1 MIIGRKKEIS
11 ILNES
16 LNSSKSEMIV
26 VYGRRRVGK
35 TFLIKHALGEK
46 IDFEMTGVKGGSFQD
61 QLEIFT
67 EKLSEKGFGTLADEK
82 PKSWLKA
89 FSLLKRY
96 LKERKGKGRKVIF
109 LDELSWIATPKS
121 KFLGMLGHFW
131 NDWALYNNVFLIL
144 CGSAASWMIDKVI
157 NDKGGLHNRATQ
169 YLPIRPFTLNET
181 EQFFKARKMKANR
194 YEITQAYMVL
204 GGIPFYLDLL
214 KSKESIPQNID
225 RLCFDDSGFLKNEFD
240 RVFQSL
246 FDKPE
251 NHIAIVKALGAKWK
265 GLTRQELAKATKIPN
280 GGGLTRILNE
290 LEKSAFIK
298 TYYPFGKKKKG
309 KLFRLTDNFA
319 LFHLRFIAN
328 KKLSNQRGVF
338 LKLFKQSD
346 FKAWT
351 GYAFENICMTHL
363 HQIAKALRIEYILHE
378 FTSFR
383 FVGNEKLKGIQI
395 DLLVEREDRVINL
408 FEIKFS
414 NKAYRLAP
422 DYKLKLEERS
432 ETFAK
437 VTKTKKSIFTAIIT
451 TFGLE
456 NKADQSDVVQHV
468 ITFEDLF
475 ATV

>member
-1 MIIGRKKEIS
+1 MLIGRKKEVA
-11 ILNES
+11 ILNDS
-16 LNSSKSEMIV
+16 LNSGKSEMIV

-35 TFLIKHALGEK
+35 TFLIKQVLNEK
-46 IDFEMTGVKGGSFQD
+46 IDFDMTGVKGGSLKD

-67 EKLSEKGFGTLADEK
+67 EKLSEKGFGTLVDEK

-96 LKERKGKGRKVIF
+96 LKEKKGDERKVIF

-169 YLPIRPFTLNET
+169 YLPIQPFTLNET
-181 EQFFKARKMKANR
+181 EQFFKARKIKANH
-194 YEITQAYMVL
+194 YEMVQTYMAF

-214 KSKESIPQNID
+214 KPQESIPQNID
-225 RLCFDDSGFLKNEFD
+225 RLCFDDSGFLKNEFG

-251 NHIAIVKALGAKWK
+251 SHIAVVKALGTKWK
-265 GLTRQELAKATKIPN
+265 GLTRQEVAKVTKLPN
-280 GGGLTRILNE
+280 GGGLTRTLNE

-309 KLFRLTDNFA
+309 KLYRLTDNFA
-319 LFHLRFIAN
+319 LFHLRFISN
-328 KKLSNQRGVF
+328 KKLSNQRGIF
-338 LKLFKQSD
+338 LKLFKQAD
-346 FKAWT
+346 FKTWT

-363 HQIAKALRIEYILHE
+363 PQIAKALRIEYILHE
-378 FTSFR
+378 FSSFR
-383 FVGNEKLKGIQI
+383 FKGNESMKGIQI

-414 NKAYRLAP
+414 NSEYRLTP
-422 DYKLKLEERS
+422 EYKKKLEERS
-432 ETFAK
+432 EIFAQI
-437 VTKTKKSIFTAIIT
+437 TKTKKSIFTALIT
-451 TFGLE
+451 TYGLE

-468 ITFEDLF
+468 LTFDDLF
-475 ATV
+475 AE